1 MASKSCDS
9 LVTSYARLIQS
20 TCMSY
25 ACRGQSQS
33 SCVFNGIICTFVRY
47 HAITGDVLTSIKR
60 TEDSLMRLK
69 RSRKQPATGK
79 ESQSA
84 AMSDDD
90 KIRLQFTLDTEE
102 FGRAVRHQQLSQT
115 ANYKYTEVMVKCFL
129 SSTD

>member
-1 MASKSCDS
+1 
-9 LVTSYARLIQS
+9 
-20 TCMSY
+20 
-25 ACRGQSQS
+25 
-33 SCVFNGIICTFVRY
+33 
-47 HAITGDVLTSIKR
+47 
-60 TEDSLMRLK
+60 MRLK

-115 ANYKYTEVMVKCFL
+115 VTVDPRHAWTETWTCDPSLQMNKLL
-129 SSTD
+129 SVT